1 MEMVRSDYNP
11 LNLKLLTGI
20 SSFQFDM
27 AANNLCLIIL
37 FNIHFHMYFH
47 VDFLVFFSR
56 TRFFKNEH
64 GHNSK
69 KRANRNFWDEFFC
82 LSCILN
88 FVKTVC
94 ERKSKEKAR
103 ILYMFKKLSQHVN
116 CGLCGTHHCKI
127 TSSNAIYNQRAA
139 LLIL

>member
-47 VDFLVFFSR
+47 VDFLVFFL
-56 TRFFKNEH
+56 EH
-64 GHNSK
+64 AFSKTNTATIQKKGQTEISGMNS
-69 KRANRNFWDEFFC
+69 
-82 LSCILN
+82 
-88 FVKTVC
+88 FVC
-94 ERKSKEKAR
+94 HA
-103 ILYMFKKLSQHVN
+103 Y
-116 CGLCGTHHCKI
+116 
-127 TSSNAIYNQRAA
+127 
-139 LLIL
+139 